1 MNEKQRAIMD
11 LKNRAQ
17 ALARGAKLDQ
27 NFCDDLIDATVEVME
42 KVTGK
47 TDNTI
52 VLGKPTTLLT
62 PRAVPW
68 RSNCQP
74 CML

>member
-1 MNEKQRAIMD
+1 MD

-42 KVTGK
+42 KLSGE

-52 VLGKPTTLLT
+52 VLDKRPDFLT
-62 PRAVPW
+62 PRAAPW
-68 RSNCQP
+68 RSNCQSA
-74 CML
+74 ML